1 MSDKKPRPE
10 AAHPPFNNVEKTA
23 TSNISGAI
31 GLCLRSF
38 ASVKKEVLEEARMLE
53 ETYNLKRSEMSN
65 QGFCNLNFRMRHRNE
80 NNIQA
85 EWYLSHFKNGRRTG
99 TTNIKKN
106 RGSHAYDVRLL
117 KSSSPEC
124 MHSLVEA
131 TEIQARKIRK
141 KIKTLSMIHAL
152 LTSLARDQNKNE
164 DEPGPQNYEDSSF
177 EEFMKNLF

>member
-1 MSDKKPRPE
+1 MSGSNSRQETANPKFDS
-10 AAHPPFNNVEKTA
+10 VETIT
-23 TSNISGAI
+23 TSNTSSAI
-31 GLCLRSF
+31 ESCLMSF

-53 ETYNLKRSEMSN
+53 ETYNLKRSEISN